1 MVSID
6 ELDTHLRRR
15 LVHSWTKAEARIFT
29 LFSPSA
35 VSTPSYSEFEYTFI
49 QIHWPSAQQ
58 PSSTCAGCEFVCLD
72 RLMWCVW
79 LLSVLAAICF
89 RHDGVTENSW
99 SHCGWVWSGLV
110 GGWSS
115 TMCGLRDYSTRT
127 EPQQRRSQT
136 PKVVIYTFYLIG
148 VNHTCCASLAQQ
160 NTCLFMQRIK
170 GVLCLCV

>member
-1 MVSID
+1 
-6 ELDTHLRRR
+6 
-15 LVHSWTKAEARIFT
+15 
-29 LFSPSA
+29 
-35 VSTPSYSEFEYTFI
+35 
-49 QIHWPSAQQ
+49 
-58 PSSTCAGCEFVCLD
+58 
-72 RLMWCVW
+72 MWCVW

-170 GVLCLCV
+170 GVLCLCVWNVMGFGWFNHLDIISVWAINLWFAQFVTICPNGNQLDVLKLNISIKFK